1 MSTILTVFLKEVVE
15 NLRDRRTLINSL
27 VMGPLIGPI
36 LITAMMSVMLTREL
50 DRAEQPLKLPV
61 AGQENAPNLVTFL
74 RQHGVQVQPAPEDP
88 EAAIKAQAHD
98 VVLRIPKDYGEQWRK
113 GEPAPVELIYDQSQ
127 RDARGPR
134 DRTKD
139 LLQEYNREVGL
150 LRLLARGVHPVLA
163 SPVVVV
169 DRDQST
175 PVSRAGIVLAFMP
188 YFMMFGAFLGGMYL
202 AIDTT
207 AGERERRSLE
217 PLLAT
222 PNPPSQIMLGKLAA
236 TSTFAL
242 VSLVLNI
249 TAFSVMFRRLPLDK
263 LGFEIDLGL
272 PIVGQILAVCIPV
285 VLLASALQT
294 LVAAFAK
301 SYREAQSYLQ
311 ILLFVPMLPSLLVM
325 VMPIKA
331 ETWMM
336 ATPLLSQNLVINKLV
351 RGETILPMHFWLCIA
366 TTLAL
371 ALIATA
377 ITARVYQREQ
387 LAVSG

>member
-1 MSTILTVFLKEVVE
+1 MSTILTVFFKEVVE

-27 VMGPLIGPI
+27 VMGPLLGPV
-36 LITAMMSVMLTREL
+36 LVTVMMSTMLTREL

-74 RQHGVQVQPAPEDP
+74 RQHGVQVQPAPDDP
-88 EAAIKAQAHD
+88 EAAVKAQEQD

-113 GEPAPVELIYDQSQ
+113 GEPAPVELVYDQSQ
-127 RDARGPR
+127 RDARSPR

-139 LLQEYNREVGL
+139 LLSEYNREVGL

-169 DRDQST
+169 ERDQST

-222 PNPPSQIMLGKLAA
+222 PNPPSRIMLGKLAA
-236 TSTFAL
+236 TATFAM

-249 TAFSVMFRRLPLDK
+249 TAFSVLFRRLPLDK

-272 PIVGQILAVCIPV
+272 PVVGRILAVCIPV

-351 RGETILPMHFWLCIA
+351 RGETILPMHFALCIA
-366 TTLAL
+366 TTLVL
-371 ALIATA
+371 AVIAT
-377 ITARVYQREQ
+377 IVTARVYHREQ
-387 LAVSG
+387 LAVSS

>member
-1 MSTILTVFLKEVVE
+1 MSTIVTVFLKECLE
-15 NLRDRRTLINSL
+15 NLRDRRTLINSML
-27 VMGPLIGPI
+27 MGPLIGPV
-36 LITAMMSVMLTREL
+36 LIMAMMSVMLTREL

-61 AGQENAPNLVTFL
+61 AGQEHAPNLVAFL
-74 RQHGVQVQPAPEDP
+74 RQHAVQVLPAPDDP
-88 EAAIKAQAHD
+88 EAAVKAQEHE
-98 VVLRIPKDYGEQWRK
+98 VVLRIGKDYGEQWRK

-169 DRDQST
+169 ERDQST

-272 PIVGQILAVCIPV
+272 PIVGQILAVCLPV

-331 ETWMM
+331 ETWIM

-377 ITARVYQREQ
+377 VTARVYQREQ
-387 LAVSG
+387 LAVSS